1 MTAPQAGHAPD
12 IGIVADFLFQGGAE
26 TVIDL
31 LAETYPAAQLY
42 AQVHDP
48 ASIRHYPHLEKAK
61 AQGRLTLGPADRLLA
76 TRPFRWAARHGIS
89 LYHYYWL
96 YFLTAA
102 FEKTAPH
109 DAIIVSCAAQSKL
122 VRLPASA
129 AVVVYFHT
137 PTRWLYK
144 GLTTKADLAA
154 IPAPLRL
161 IMRAVA
167 PLLRTL
173 DRLGLRR
180 LRRHN
185 PLWLCNSSYVR
196 DRLAEFYGI
205 DATVLYPPVDISRF
219 SPADRAPQD
228 FFLYHGRITLQKR
241 VDLAIDAC
249 LIARKRL
256 VISGQAVS
264 PEIGQHLTDRV
275 ARAEAADPSLRGLV
289 TFLGRT
295 DDATLDRLMATC
307 AALVFPPR
315 EDFGITPIEAMAAGA
330 PVIAYRAGGA
340 LDYLSPGVNGA
351 FFADQSA
358 RCLADALTT
367 FDVTRYDPAK
377 VAASVTHLSRKAFQ
391 TSLTTMVVARIAQR
405 HP

>member
-1 MTAPQAGHAPD
+1 MTVARPATPPR
-12 IGIVADFLFQGGAE
+12 IGIVADFLFEGGAE

-31 LAETYPAAQLY
+31 LAETYPEAQLY
-42 AQVHDP
+42 AQIHDP
-48 ASIRHYPHLEKAK
+48 ASIRHYPHIELAK
-61 AQGRLTLGPADRLLA
+61 KTNRLSLGFADRLLSL
-76 TRPFRWAARHGIS
+76 RPFRWAARHGLS

-109 DAIIVSCAAQSKL
+109 DVIIVSCAAQSKL
-122 VRLPASA
+122 VRLPRKA

-161 IMRAVA
+161 VMRAIA
-167 PLLRTL
+167 PVLRAL
-173 DRLGLRR
+173 DRLGIRR
-180 LRRHN
+180 LRRHD

-196 DRLAEFYGI
+196 EQLAACYGI

-219 SPADRAPQD
+219 SPAARSPQD
-228 FFLYHGRITLQKR
+228 FFLCHGRITLQKR

-249 LIARKRL
+249 LLARRRL
-256 VISGQAVS
+256 VISGQPVS
-264 PEIGQHLTDRV
+264 PEIRNHLTSRV
-275 ARAEAADPSLRGLV
+275 SRAEVADPSLRGLV

-295 DDATLDRLMATC
+295 DDATLDRLLATC

-340 LDYLSPGVNGA
+340 IDYLRPGINGE
-351 FFADQSA
+351 FFSEQAAQS
-358 RCLADALTT
+358 LAQALAGFDA
-367 FDVTRYDPAK
+367 TRYDASR
-377 VAASVTHLSRKAFQ
+377 VAASVSHLSRDAFRTGLAAHLAGQLAKA
-391 TSLTTMVVARIAQR
+391 R
-405 HP
+405 P

>member
-1 MTAPQAGHAPD
+1 MSVREPS

-31 LAETYPAAQLY
+31 MAETYPKAQLY
-42 AQVHDP
+42 AQVHDA
-48 ASIRHYPHLEKAK
+48 ASLRHYPQIEKAK
-61 AQGRLTLGPADRLLA
+61 AEGRLTLGFADRLLA
-76 TRPFRWAARHGIS
+76 TRPFRWAARQGIS

-102 FEKTAPH
+102 FERTTPH
-109 DAIIVSCAAQSKL
+109 DVVIVSCAAQSKL

-144 GLTTKADLAA
+144 GLTTEADLAA
-154 IPAPLRL
+154 IPAPLRVV
-161 IMRAVA
+161 MRAIA
-167 PLLRTL
+167 PLLRSL

-180 LRRHN
+180 LRRHD
-185 PLWLCNSSYVR
+185 PMWLCNSGYVR

-205 DATVLYPPVDISRF
+205 EASVLYPPVDIARF
-219 SPADRAPQD
+219 SPVKRSPED

-264 PEIGQHLTDRV
+264 PEIQQHLTARV
-275 ARAEAADPSLRGLV
+275 ARAEAADPAVRGLV

-295 DDATLDRLMATC
+295 DDATLERLMATC
-307 AALVFPPR
+307 TALLFPPR
-315 EDFGITPIEAMAAGA
+315 EDFGITPIEAMAAGC

-340 LDYLSPGVNGA
+340 LDYLVPDVNGA
-351 FFADQSA
+351 FFPEQSA
-358 RCLADALTT
+358 QSLAAAISG
-367 FDVTRYDPAK
+367 FDFARYDPAK
-377 VAASVTHLSRKAFQ
+377 VAASVSHLSREAFQ
-391 TSLTTMVVARIAQR
+391 SSLTALVERQIAKGQS
-405 HP
+405 

>member
-1 MTAPQAGHAPD
+1 MTAPQPSV
-12 IGIVADFLFQGGAE
+12 GIVADFLFQGGAE

-31 LAETYPAAQLY
+31 VAETYPKAQIY
-42 AQVHDP
+42 AQVHD
-48 ASIRHYPHLEKAK
+48 ASAMRHYPHIETAK
-61 AQGRLTLGPADRLLA
+61 AQGRLTLGFADWLLA
-76 TRPFRWAARHGIS
+76 TRPFRWAARRGVG

-96 YFLTAA
+96 YFLTAV
-102 FEKTAPH
+102 FEKTAAH
-109 DAIIVSCAAQSKL
+109 DAVIVSCAAQSKL

-144 GLTTKADLAA
+144 GLTTEADLAA

-161 IMRAVA
+161 IMRGIA
-167 PLLRTL
+167 PILRAL
-173 DRLGLRR
+173 DRLGMRR
-180 LRRHN
+180 LRGHD
-185 PLWLCNSSYVR
+185 PLWLCNSSYIR
-196 DRLAEFYGI
+196 DKLTEIYGI
-205 DATVLYPPVDISRF
+205 EATVLYPPVDTLRF
-219 SPADRAPQD
+219 TPSKRAPED

-249 LIARKRL
+249 LLARKRL

-264 PEIGQHLTDRV
+264 QEIRQHLTDRV
-275 ARAEAADPSLRGLV
+275 LRAEAADPSLRGLV

-307 AALVFPPR
+307 TALVFPPR
-315 EDFGITPIEAMAAGA
+315 EDFGITPIEAMAAGC

-351 FFADQSA
+351 FFAEQTPQSLSVTIA
-358 RCLADALTT
+358 G
-367 FDVTRYDPAK
+367 FDVTCYDPAA
-377 VAASVTHLSRKAFQ
+377 VAASVSHLSRDAFQ
-391 TSLTTMVVARIAQR
+391 SKLTTLVARQLAKGQ
-405 HP
+405 P